1 LKSGC
6 WQGKDIRGMIR
17 TVAVNCRSILDCFQD
32 AGTTAAE
39 TALDELVM
47 GAVQA
52 LCEFSLLVSQQND
65 SFLSLTGPDNAMKRC
80 YKKKAVFRDQKIS
93 KSAKA
98 KVDQLVA
105 KDSHHLQEQKIHKIC
120 TAMEVQLYGA
130 EKVTASRGRQFQ
142 VRLNRARQ
150 AATI

>member
-6 WQGKDIRGMIR
+6 WQGKNIRGMIR
-17 TVAVNCRSILDCFQD
+17 RVAVNCHEILDCFQD

-39 TALDELVM
+39 TALDEMVM

-65 SFLSLTGPDNAMKRC
+65 SFLSLTGPDNAMQRC
-80 YKKKAVFRDQKIS
+80 YKKKAAFRDQKIS

-98 KVDQLVA
+98 KVDQLLA

-120 TAMEVQLYGA
+120 AAMEVQLYGA
-130 EKVTASRGRQFQ
+130 EKVTASR
-142 VRLNRARQ
+142 
-150 AATI
+150 